1 MANEESQETT
11 SGINFAGFVLSLATT
26 AAVHF
31 GDIPDPSTGE
41 RVEPN
46 VQAAGQMIEILG
58 MLQEKTKGNLLEP
71 EAQLIDDLLYELRM
85 RYVQAQEGEKRIIL
99 P

>member
-1 MANEESQETT
+1 VASEDAQDA
-11 SGINFAGFVLSLATT
+11 SGISFAGFVLSLATT

-31 GDIPDPSTGE
+31 GDIPDPNTGE

-46 VQAAGQMIEILG
+46 VEAAGQMIEILA
-58 MLQEKTKGNLLEP
+58 MLQEKTKGNLLPP

-85 RYVQAQEGEKRIIL
+85 RFVQAQEGERRIIH